1 MPDWDDSFL
10 RTSAM
15 NKLTIQKIITL
26 GFAGLLVIT
35 IALGVFSL
43 VNLKKISRFEHEIV
57 DVSMPRAVLTLET
70 LIGCEERYATVLKHI
85 LETNPPVIAQLEKRI
100 EELTEVNVGQYAAY
114 EKTIK
119 TEHNRGLYN
128 DCFAKRAA
136 YVGSLEEVLGLSRS
150 NRNAEA
156 FGLLKATTDPLF
168 KTYSGALFAMRDF
181 NKSNAT
187 ADGERISAAIGL
199 TNRTTIG
206 LLVVGVVLG
215 VGAGWWIVRRVSRVL
230 SSVASALSN
239 GADEVAAASSQVS
252 TASQRLAEGASE
264 QAASLEETSA
274 SLEEIASM
282 AKRSESTAQ
291 QASGLAQQARHSA
304 DDGITRLQSMNQAIA
319 GIKNSGAEMVAAIH
333 EIKSAGQEVTKII
346 KTIDE
351 IAFQTNILA
360 LNAAVEA
367 ARAGEAGA
375 GFAVVADEVRNLA
388 QRSAS
393 SARETANKIE
403 ASMAKSE
410 QGVVVSEKVV
420 HSLGEV
426 EAAVGQIESSIQAI
440 AAQARDVDSAVGD
453 IAGACREQSQ
463 GLAQINDAMSQMDKV
478 TQTNAAS
485 AEESASAATELN
497 AQAAAQKQS
506 VAELLRLIGRNEA
519 GVPAATVA
527 SETDPVHPPV
537 PPRASHP
544 FTKVAVKPAV
554 RAGSVRGAKVELG
567 TAASTDA
574 GQFKD
579 F

>member
-1 MPDWDDSFL
+1 MN
-10 RTSAM
+10 RT
-15 NKLTIQKIITL
+15 TIQKVITL
-26 GFAGLLVIT
+26 GFAGL
-35 IALGVFSL
+35 IAIMIGLGAFSL
-43 VNLKKISRFEHEIV
+43 FNLGKISRLEHEIV
-57 DVSMPRAVLTLET
+57 NVSMPRAVLTVEILV
-70 LIGCEERYATVLKHI
+70 GCEERYGTVLKHI
-85 LETNPPVIAQLEKRI
+85 LETNLPVIAQLEKRI
-100 EELTEVNVGQYAAY
+100 EELTTVNVAQYAAY

-119 TEHNRGLYN
+119 TEQNRQLYN

-136 YVGSLEEVLGLSRS
+136 YVGSLEEVLSLSRS
-150 NRNAEA
+150 NKNAEA
-156 FGLLKATTDPLF
+156 FEVFKSKTDPLF
-168 KTYSGALFAMRDF
+168 KTYSGALYAMRDF
-181 NKSNAT
+181 NKSNANS
-187 ADGERISAAIGL
+187 DGARIDAAVVSTRRVTLGM
-199 TNRTTIG
+199 
-206 LLVVGVVLG
+206 LVAGVVLG
-215 VGAGWWIVRRVSRVL
+215 AGAGFWIVRRVSRVL
-230 SSVASALSN
+230 SSVANTLSN

-252 TASQRLAEGASE
+252 IASQRLAEGASE

-319 GIKNSGAEMVAAIH
+319 GIKNSGAEMVTAIH

-410 QGVVVSEKVV
+410 HGVVVSEKVV

-440 AAQARDVDSAVGD
+440 ATQAREVDSAVGD

-497 AQAAAQKQS
+497 AQAAAQKRAVS
-506 VAELLRLIGRNEA
+506 ELLRLIGRNEA
-519 GVPAATVA
+519 GVPAATVV
-527 SETDPVHPPV
+527 SETAPVHPPLPARAN
-537 PPRASHP
+537 PPL
-544 FTKVAVKPAV
+544 TKTAVKPAA

-567 TAASTDA
+567 ATASTDA